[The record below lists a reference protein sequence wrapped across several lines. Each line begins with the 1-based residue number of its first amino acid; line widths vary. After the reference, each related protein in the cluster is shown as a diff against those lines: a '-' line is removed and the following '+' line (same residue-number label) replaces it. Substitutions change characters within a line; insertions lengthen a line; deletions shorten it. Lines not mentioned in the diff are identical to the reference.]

1 MNSIA
6 TSITIPAPSSK
17 FGFYN
22 TSSSEIVGPYTA
34 IGDYVVWNVTYLIPE
49 GTTSGLATVVK
60 LPYTVGLLSLVNASL
75 VSVPS
80 NIAITG
86 FNVVRSNTNADP
98 YNDTATITFTSVV
111 NQPDQIVSEADKF
124 TVRVVSWVAYSALN
138 TAGTKVNA
146 TSQTSFYN
154 GVSTVSQAQQTDR
167 ITVVAPDLKW
177 TVTWSNTTGQA
188 GDVVT
193 CTIVIQH
200 TAASSQAAY
209 SLLVAARIAPY
220 YNLQLSSITSN
231 QTAVLTPASNM
242 IGWSGIV
249 RIPVLR
255 LNASASVSF
264 STQLDISVQAGSTIS
279 NQLSLGYTS
288 SSSGGSNLYL
298 SHFFFYS

>member
-1 MNSIA
+1 MNTIA
-6 TSITIPAPSSK
+6 TSISIPSPSST
-17 FGFYN
+17 FAFFN
-22 TSSSEIVGPYTA
+22 TSSPEIVGPYAA
-34 IGDYVVWNVTYLIPE
+34 IGDYVIWNVTYLLPE
-49 GTTSGLATVVK
+49 GTTSGLTTVVR
-60 LPYTVGLLSLVNASL
+60 LPYTVGLLSLVNVSL

-86 FNVVRSNTNADP
+86 FNVVSTNTNPDA

-124 TVRVVSWVAYSALN
+124 TVRIVSWVAYSSLN
-138 TAGTKVNA
+138 TAGAKVAA
-146 TSQTSFYN
+146 TGQTSFFN
-154 GVSTVSQAQQTDR
+154 GVSTISQAQQSDR

-177 TVTWSNTTGQA
+177 TVAWSNTTGQA
-188 GDVVT
+188 GDIVT
-193 CTIVIQH
+193 CNIVIEH

-209 SLLVAARIAPY
+209 YLLVAARIAPY
-220 YNLQLSSITSN
+220 YNLQLASITSN
-231 QTAVLTPASNM
+231 QTAVMTPASNM

-249 RIPVLR
+249 RIPVLP

-264 STQLDISVQAGSTIS
+264 STQLDISVQAGSTIT

-298 SHFFFYS
+298 F